1 MLMKDLRRLLS
12 VFCFVLLALPS
23 FAQTSIEMEEE
34 NGVYKVPCKVNG
46 LKLKF
51 IFDTGASSVSIS
63 STIANM
69 MFENGYL
76 SEDDILGS
84 GQTQIANG
92 DIIDNT
98 VINIKEIEISGMIL
112 KDVQAVVIH
121 QQSAPLLLGQSAIQ
135 KLGKVSIVGNRL
147 LIDQIAT
154 QNPYKE
160 TGNRLSEAEVERE
173 MMKAREFRQNN
184 NHLAALEIYERI
196 VKGNYFVEFGHP
208 YRAATTLRDYAHC
221 LSALEKYYE
230 AMNIYMSL
238 EDWTEENDKDELPL
252 LYLSICQCAYNC
264 NEYNLAIKYGLLCQG
279 KILVTDN
286 QYPISVFLI
295 ASSYS
300 QQNKKYDAQYAYKN
314 YIAKYL
320 YYMELSILD
329 CWNKNF
335 RDETLANAL
344 HSMSLMNI
352 DDYDKYQII
361 AAAWGNPNAIET
373 CSKFNLDYSSKPKQY
388 EYKF

>member
-160 TGNRLSEAEVERE
+160 TGKRLSEVEVE
-173 MMKAREFRQNN
+173 
-184 NHLAALEIYERI
+184 
-196 VKGNYFVEFGHP
+196 
-208 YRAATTLRDYAHC
+208 
-221 LSALEKYYE
+221 
-230 AMNIYMSL
+230 
-238 EDWTEENDKDELPL
+238 
-252 LYLSICQCAYNC
+252 
-264 NEYNLAIKYGLLCQG
+264 
-279 KILVTDN
+279 
-286 QYPISVFLI
+286 
-295 ASSYS
+295 
-300 QQNKKYDAQYAYKN
+300 
-314 YIAKYL
+314 
-320 YYMELSILD
+320 
-329 CWNKNF
+329 
-335 RDETLANAL
+335 
-344 HSMSLMNI
+344 
-352 DDYDKYQII
+352 
-361 AAAWGNPNAIET
+361 
-373 CSKFNLDYSSKPKQY
+373 
-388 EYKF
+388 

>member
-1 MLMKDLRRLLS
+1 MKQLYLFLSAIFLLIS
-12 VFCFVLLALPS
+12 TTS

-34 NGVYKVPCKVNG
+34 NGIYKIPCTVNG

-51 IFDTGASSVSIS
+51 IFDTGASVVSIS

-69 MFENGYL
+69 MLENGYL
-76 SEDDILGS
+76 SEEDILGS

-98 VINIKEIEISGMIL
+98 IINIKEIEISGMVL

-121 QQSAPLLLGQSAIQ
+121 QQTAPLLLGQSAIQ

-147 LIDQIAT
+147 LIDQLST

-160 TGNRLSEAEVERE
+160 TGKRLSEVEVERE
-173 MMKAREFRQNN
+173 MMKAREYQRNN
-184 NHLAALEIYERI
+184 NPLAALEIYERI
-196 VKGNYFVEFGHP
+196 VKGRYFEEFGNL
-208 YRAATTLRDYAHC
+208 YRAATTLREYAHC
-221 LSALEKYYE
+221 LSAIEKYYE
-230 AMNIYMSL
+230 AMNIYMAL
-238 EDWTEENDKDELPL
+238 EEWTEENDKDELPL

-279 KILVTDN
+279 KILVTDD

-295 ASSYS
+295 ASSYK
-300 QQNKKYDAQYAYKN
+300 QQNKTLDAQYAYKS
-314 YIAKYL
+314 YITKYL
-320 YYMELSILD
+320 YYMEISILD

-335 RDETLANAL
+335 RDETLASAL

-361 AAAWGNPNAIET
+361 AAAWGNPNAMES

>member
-1 MLMKDLRRLLS
+1 MKKFHLFLSLFLLLIS
-12 VFCFVLLALPS
+12 AS
-23 FAQTSIEMEEE
+23 TFAQTSIEMEED
-34 NGVYKVPCKVNG
+34 NGIYKVPCKVNG

-51 IFDTGASSVSIS
+51 IFDTGASVVSIS

-76 SEDDILGS
+76 SEEDILGS
-84 GQTQIANG
+84 GKTQIANG

-160 TGNRLSEAEVERE
+160 TGKRLSEVEVERE
-173 MMKAREFRQNN
+173 RMKAREYQRNGN
-184 NHLAALEIYERI
+184 PLAALEIYERI
-196 VKGNYFVEFGHP
+196 VKGQYYEEFGNP
-208 YRAATTLRDYAHC
+208 NRAATTLREYAHC
-221 LSALEKYYE
+221 LSAIEKYYE

-238 EDWTEENDKDELPL
+238 EDWTEKNDRDELPM
-252 LYLSICQCAYNC
+252 LYMSICQCAHNC

-279 KILVTDN
+279 KILVTD
-286 QYPISVFLI
+286 QLYPHTVFYI
-295 ASSYS
+295 ASCYTK
-300 QQNKKYDAQYAYKN
+300 QNKTYDAKCVYRS

-329 CWNKNF
+329 CWYKNF
-335 RDETLANAL
+335 RDETLAAAL
-344 HSMSLMNI
+344 HEMSLT
-352 DDYDKYQII
+352 DFADYEKYKII
-361 AAAWGNPNAIET
+361 AAAWGNPDARES

>member
-1 MLMKDLRRLLS
+1 MLMKNLRRLLI

-34 NGVYKVPCKVNG
+34 NGIYKVPCKVNG

-76 SEDDILGS
+76 GEDDILGS
-84 GQTQIANG
+84 GKTQIANG

-160 TGNRLSEAEVERE
+160 TGKRLSEAEVERE
-173 MMKAREFRQNN
+173 MMKAREYQRGGNP
-184 NHLAALEIYERI
+184 LAALEIYERI
-196 VKGNYFVEFGHP
+196 VKGRYFEEFGHP
-208 YRAATTLRDYAHC
+208 YRAATTLREYAHC
-221 LSALEKYYE
+221 LSAIEKYYE
-230 AMNIYMSL
+230 AMNIYMAL

-252 LYLSICQCAYNC
+252 LYLSISQCAYNC

-279 KILVTDN
+279 KILVTDD

-295 ASSYS
+295 ASSY
-300 QQNKKYDAQYAYKN
+300 NKLNKTYDAQYAYKN
-314 YIAKYL
+314 YITKSL
-320 YYMELSILD
+320 VS
-329 CWNKNF
+329 NK
-335 RDETLANAL
+335 
-344 HSMSLMNI
+344 I
-352 DDYDKYQII
+352 
-361 AAAWGNPNAIET
+361 
-373 CSKFNLDYSSKPKQY
+373 
-388 EYKF
+388 